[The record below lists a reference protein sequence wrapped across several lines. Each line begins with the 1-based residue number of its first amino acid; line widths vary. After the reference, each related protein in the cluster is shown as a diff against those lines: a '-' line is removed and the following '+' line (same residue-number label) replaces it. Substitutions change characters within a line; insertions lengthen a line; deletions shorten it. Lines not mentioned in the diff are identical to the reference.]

1 MVDRSLWKRPA
12 CFPDFS
18 ILQKSKRSLRRE
30 ILTIG
35 FSIGQAFSQLV
46 YLEGKIYQTA
56 LADNQ
61 VALSLA

>member
-18 ILQKSKRSLRRE
+18 ILSEEQTEPQAGE
-30 ILTIG
+30 ILTNR

-46 YLEGKIYQTA
+46 YLEGN
-56 LADNQ
+56 LPNC
-61 VALSLA
+61 VS

>member
-30 ILTIG
+30 ILTNR

-46 YLEGKIYQTA
+46 YLEGKSTK
-56 LADNQ
+56 LR
-61 VALSLA
+61 